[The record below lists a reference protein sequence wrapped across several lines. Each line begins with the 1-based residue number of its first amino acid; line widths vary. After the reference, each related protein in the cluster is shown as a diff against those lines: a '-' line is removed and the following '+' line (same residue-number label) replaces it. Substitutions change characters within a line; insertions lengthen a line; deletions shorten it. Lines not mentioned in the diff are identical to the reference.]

1 MCIASRMISIILRV
15 YWPTVRY
22 AGSLAKPPTLTTTGS
37 FPVPT
42 PEGTVKLICKTPT
55 DQLGSPIYVVD
66 ALTPPTVTSVVPVGT
81 GVVRLEGLDPSETA
95 GSKAPAPLTYIVR
108 V

>member
-1 MCIASRMISIILRV
+1 MFFIFCSPFRV

-42 PEGTVKLICKTPT
+42 LEGTLKLICKTPT

-66 ALTPPTVTSVVPVGT
+66 AATPATVTSVVPVGT
-81 GVVRLEGLDPSETA
+81 GVVPLEGVDPSATA
-95 GSKAPAPLTYIVR
+95 GFRAPAPLTYMVR
-108 V
+108 I